1 MKICPKTVHLPWPLT
16 IPVYH
21 IISYTLLQ
29 IFHQIWSSNVCN
41 FALFIILSTY
51 TNITFVGLRV
61 KLWVTLMILPSR
73 RLQYSLIGC
82 ILHRLSQYLVRFMC
96 YMNISITFKIKY
108 KSFCREL
115 VTILILKEVVIKSL

>member
-51 TNITFVGLRV
+51 TNITSVGLRV
-61 KLWVTLMILPSR
+61 QLWVTLMILPSR
-73 RLQYSLIGC
+73 RLQYSLIRGDVRRIFEIDFYGNPLKSC
-82 ILHRLSQYLVRFMC
+82 QWSHNWLKPRFFFHRNEIFRCLPPNLLF
-96 YMNISITFKIKY
+96 
-108 KSFCREL
+108 
-115 VTILILKEVVIKSL
+115 